1 MAHAAGDAHEYP
13 IYGAHCLVTFPILD
27 ADGDPVTGATGLD
40 SEVSKDLGTF
50 TDCTNEATE
59 IATSSGIYYLYVTGA
74 EMTAKV
80 ITVQVKTSSVGAKT
94 TVLTLYPRRLKSIA
108 SGTATAGGAS
118 TITLA
123 ASTIV
128 KDGSLDGCYVLI
140 TDNSTSGSQYQARRI
155 IGSVASTQVATVESA
170 WGTNPAASST
180 YDIYAPETVNAAAWG
195 GTAFPSIATAGIPD
209 ANTKNLGGTTQ
220 TGRDVGASVL
230 LSTGT
235 GTGQLDFTSGVVK
248 ANATQILG
256 TAVSTPATAGILD
269 VNLKNIANA
278 TVSATTAQLGVNVVN
293 IKGSASAGAA
303 GYAGVDWGQVANPT
317 TTLGLSGTTIKTATD
332 VETATTNIKSRL
344 PAALTA
350 GGMMKSDIEEIN
362 ALTTYVTTGFLNVA
376 VINTGI
382 TSGSFAAGAINAAA
396 IATGAITSST
406 FASGA
411 ITAAAIATDAIGA
424 SELAADAVAEIQ
436 SGLATSSAL
445 STVGTNVTGIK
456 TKTDFLPSATA
467 GAAGGVMIAGS
478 NAAVTFDSFT
488 VTNAFVVGGAVLYGT
503 TFVVGGA
510 TTFSGAVVA
519 SDSNNLI
526 NLGTASIKEGTFD
539 TTAGSFLP
547 LSIIDQG
554 TAQSATSTTMVLRS
568 AASFGNSTL
577 IGSIIL
583 ITGGTTGTGSTATIS
598 GYVGST
604 DTATIS
610 GWQGATPSGTITYK
624 IFASVAPGSGGGGSG
639 LTAQQTRD
647 AMKLAPSA
655 GTPDEGSIDDLLQN
669 LAASTL
675 TVVSPVSS
683 DGTEIEIFR
692 GDDYYFADG
701 RHISFTLSG
710 APSIS
715 GGSCLLKIGN
725 QTPIAGSI
733 TSSTALYFEIGKT
746 VTAAMG
752 SDTYPYEIEITLS
765 NAHVLTPI
773 VGTVTMDGQLP
784 T

>member
-1 MAHAAGDAHEYP
+1 MYHGD
-13 IYGAHCLVTFPILD
+13 IRLGDSIDIKFTTRQISGAPATLSSS
-27 ADGDPVTGATGLD
+27 PVISAYVGN
-40 SEVSKDLGTF
+40 GT
-50 TDCTNEATE
+50 TE
-59 IATSSGIYYLYVTGA
+59 I
-74 EMTAKV
+74 
-80 ITVQVKTSSVGAKT
+80 
-94 TVLTLYPRRLKSIA
+94 
-108 SGTATAGGAS
+108 
-118 TITLA
+118 
-123 ASTIV
+123 
-128 KDGSLDGCYVLI
+128 
-140 TDNSTSGSQYQARRI
+140 
-155 IGSVASTQVATVESA
+155 
-170 WGTNPAASST
+170 
-180 YDIYAPETVNAAAWG
+180 
-195 GTAFPSIATAGIPD
+195 TAGITLSVDFDSRTGLNNVRVVASSGNGFATATNVQLVITTGTVNSVSVVGEVIGTFSIECRSALMPTTATRTLVVDAAGLAD
-209 ANTKNLGGTTQ
+209 ANAVKIGPTGAGTAQ
-220 TGRDVGASVL
+220 TARDVGASVL

-278 TVSATTAQLGVNVVN
+278 AVSATTAQLGVNVVN

-362 ALTTYVTTGFLNVA
+362 ATATNVTTGFLNVA
-376 VINTGI
+376 VLTG
-382 TSGSFAAGAINAAA
+382 G
-396 IATGAITSST
+396 IASNS

-411 ITAAAIATDAIGA
+411 ITAAAIAADAIGA

-488 VTNAFVVGGAVLYGT
+488 VTNAFVVEGAVLYGD